1 MKKTA
6 NNIIVLQEVDST
18 NNYANQLILTDSAE
32 HGAVVLAHYQK
43 KGKGQAGNYWESEAN
58 KNLLASMILFPEFIP
73 ADKQFYLSK
82 ITSLAIA
89 GVLEEYTGSISVKWP
104 NDIYFENKKI
114 AGILIENSVK
124 GDVLNTSILGMGV
137 NVNQEK
143 FTSGAP
149 NPVSLKQITGKET
162 DIQQLARQL
171 ITRIHHW
178 YRMLSA
184 GELNAI
190 DEMYRRKLFRN
201 NKWALY
207 KKNNEEF
214 EARIKGIGDLGQLF
228 LEDRQGNTSAYFF
241 KEIEFVL

>member
-58 KNLLASMILFPEFIP
+58 KNLLASVILFPEFIP

-89 GVLEEYTGSISVKWP
+89 GVLEEYTGSISIKWP
-104 NDIYFENKKI
+104 NDIYFKNKKI

-124 GDVLNTSILGMGV
+124 GDFLNSSILGMGI

-162 DIQQLARQL
+162 DTQQLARQL
-171 ITRIHHW
+171 INKIHQW
-178 YRMLSA
+178 YGILSA
-184 GELNAI
+184 GELFAI

-207 KKNNEEF
+207 KKNNEQF
-214 EARIKGIGDLGQLF
+214 EARITGIGDLGQLF
-228 LEDRQGNTSAYFF
+228 LEDRRGNTSAYFF
-241 KEIEFVL
+241 KEVEFVL